1 MISSNGNKNFNS
13 VATPISIIPPFL
25 STEHSAKLRSCALDE
40 QAIIAAQYF
49 TATTRAEGKK
59 LTGYNLTGL
68 IIPYF
73 DHKGEPYTLSNGKP
87 YYRIRPDW
95 DDDPD
100 GDEKPKYLSHK
111 NEGSRPY
118 FAPTYKQWPKALRFK
133 KIPFHITEGEFKASC
148 LGAFEY
154 AAIGLTGVHGFTDK
168 TERNQ
173 LANETAPHLIEDDEA
188 RGRNPDSL
196 EKSRPLP
203 ELEYLDTED
212 VWKGRKVYLTYDSDI
227 VHKWQVKNSLKK
239 LAEWLESKGAEPYI
253 VLLPTELDGEK
264 NGADDLIYRHGK
276 EAYELLLWW
285 AQPAF
290 KYVRKQK
297 VLNID
302 PNPILPIKA
311 DLLQSVLK
319 DSWRYRP
326 GIGWHNWTGTHWRL
340 QDDGA
345 GTDIDRDIYAFMRFN
360 GWTLQGSNDKSNLIS
375 HMKAKLMVNEW
386 NPRNKIAFMNGILDL
401 TTNEFTPELNRDDF
415 ITVLLPYYYDPIA
428 KCVLWE
434 KFLNEALNNDAHAVG
449 LVQAFF
455 RWALMPKPST
465 KYDLEVCWDLYGA
478 PGTGKGTVLDV
489 LKQIVGFHNCG
500 WFSTKTFDNENALAG
515 MLDKPVSICPDDS
528 GHLGDPGKFNRII
541 TNEPVQVRLL
551 YKNTFST
558 TLNTFLVRAYNKF
571 ITTTS
576 GAQGLDRRIVALS
589 FKNIP
594 EVSDEHLSEKLTQEL
609 PGIFNW
615 AFSISLIEAKTR
627 IRWAG
632 NIKAVQEASTERF
645 LFNNPAFEFLLEFY
659 PNGGKARIRDLHH
672 HYVEWSKEKGEGF
685 LGEKMFKSQ
694 ISSFGCQQLSKIDG
708 ISQYQIPSM
717 KDSRIIQHLRIA
729 AKTTEET
736 IDPKVPISGENRE
749 IGDVNP
755 GISLVDFGISLVN
768 PRDTDKASAEIRD
781 LRDLRE
787 IQAPEVSLYE
797 NLASRSSATNQ
808 PENPEVVQPRTQPSN
823 KNSAPPPPS
832 PNPKGVLTYQQL
844 LMGKIGTTIIK
855 FERKSLAQEW
865 HKLIEMTF
873 GFNGTIEKIDKPTD
887 RLKWKI
893 VYDKFDRDAID
904 RMERKDLSKSPPNRE

>member
-1 MISSNGNKNFNS
+1 MVNSYSRCSSQEHES
-13 VATPISIIPPFL
+13 VIDILTQKL
-25 STEHSAKLRSCALDE
+25 SPNHSAKLRSCALDDE
-40 QAIIAAQYF
+40 AIHAAKYF
-49 TATTRAEGKK
+49 TIKTRTEGKR
-59 LTGYNLTGL
+59 LTGYSLTGL
-68 IIPYF
+68 AIPYL
-73 DHKGEPYTLSNGKP
+73 DHKGNPYPLSNGKP

-95 DDDPD
+95 EDDPT
-100 GDEKPKYLSHK
+100 GDEKPKYLSPK

-118 FAPTYKQWPKALRFK
+118 FAPTYKQWEKALRFK
-133 KIPFHITEGEFKASC
+133 KIPFHITEGEFTAAG
-148 LGAFEY
+148 LGAAGY
-154 AAIGLTGVHGFTDK
+154 AAIGLIGVHGFTDK
-168 TERNQ
+168 TERND
-173 LANETAPHLIEDDEA
+173 LANETTLHLIEDNEE
-188 RGRNPDSL
+188 RGRPPNIL

-203 ELEYLDTED
+203 ELEYLDD
-212 VWKGRKVYLTYDSDI
+212 DNIWDGRKVYIAYDSDI
-227 VHKWQVKNSLKK
+227 VHKWQVKNALKK

-302 PNPILPIKA
+302 PNPMLPIKA

-326 GIGWHNWTGTHWRL
+326 GIGWHHWTGTHWRL
-340 QDDGA
+340 KDDGA
-345 GTDIDRDIYAFMRFN
+345 GTNIDLDIYTFMRVN
-360 GWTLQGSNDKSNLIS
+360 GWSLQGSNDKSNLIS
-375 HMKAKLMVNEW
+375 HMKAKLMVEEW
-386 NPRNKIAFMNGILDL
+386 NPRSKIAFMNGILDL

-434 KFLNEALNNDAHAVG
+434 KFLKEALNNDADAIG

-465 KYDLEVCWDLYGA
+465 KYDLEVCWDLYGE

-489 LKQIVGFHNCG
+489 LKQIVGMHNCG

-541 TNEPVQVRLL
+541 SNEPVQVRLL

-576 GAQGLDRRIVALS
+576 GAQGLDRRIIALS

-594 EVSDEHLSEKLTQEL
+594 EVSDEHLSEKLAQEL

-615 AFSISLIEAKTR
+615 AFSISLIEAKKR

-632 NIKAVQEASTERF
+632 NIKAVQEASAERF
-645 LFNNPAFEFLLEFY
+645 LFNNPSFEFLLEFY
-659 PNGGKARIRDLHH
+659 PKGGKARIRDLHH

-685 LGEKMFKSQ
+685 LGERMFKSQ
-694 ISSFGCQQLSKIDG
+694 ILSFGCQQLPKIDG
-708 ISQYQIPSM
+708 IFRYQIPPM
-717 KDSRIIQHLRIA
+717 EDSRIVQHLRIA
-729 AKTTEET
+729 ANAPENTIEE
-736 IDPKVPISGENRE
+736 KVPISGKNRD

-755 GISLVDFGISLVN
+755 GKSLVDSRKSLVN
-768 PRDTDKASAEIRD
+768 PRDTETVSGEIRD
-781 LRDLRE
+781 LRDLRDLQ
-787 IQAPEVSLYE
+787 IPKVSLHE
-797 NLASRSSATNQ
+797 NLASNGSTTNQ
-808 PENPEVVQPRTQPSN
+808 PEKPKVAQTPPQPSN
-823 KNSAPPPPS
+823 KNPAPPTPS
-832 PNPKGVLTYQQL
+832 PNPKGVITYQRL
-844 LMGKIGTTIIK
+844 IMGKIGLTILK
-855 FERKSLAQEW
+855 FDKQSLAKEW
-865 HKLIEMTF
+865 HKLIETTF

-893 VYDKFDRDAID
+893 IYDEFDRDAID
-904 RMERKDLSKSPPNRE
+904 RIERKDLSKSPPNRE